1 MKHKRLWMAAL
12 FAAAL
17 VLTACTAQSSSQPPA
32 SAEQTAAEEAGT
44 YLYAPGSYTD
54 PNEAVEQMELT
65 PKSQK
70 CASCGK
76 NNFKVALVSQKLIY
90 SAPVLRDCIHG
101 RGYMDQCEDIMML
114 VWDVC
119 QDCTDQEVPWNSSA
133 YSVKIGTRMIC
144 CEKGTAT
151 DPEYTPINPSKKE
164 IDSTKELQYPGSQ
177 SDPKTAMEVLKPRA
191 QTWRCPVCEGRD
203 FAVELVSEE
212 PIYTEGDVIKCIHEY
227 HGQDEGDLIKM
238 LVRDVCQNCPD
249 PETAWASEPY
259 EYIIGGTLYCHGW

>member
-1 MKHKRLWMAAL
+1 MTNKRSLMAVL
-12 FAAAL
+12 LAAAFF
-17 VLTACTAQSSSQPPA
+17 LTSCEALSSSQLSA
-32 SAEQTAAEEAGT
+32 SSDATVAEETGA

-54 PNEAVEQMELT
+54 PNEAIAKMELT

-76 NNFKVALVSQKLIY
+76 SNFKVALVSQELIY
-90 SAPVLRDCIHG
+90 SAPVLQECIHG
-101 RGYMDQCEDIMML
+101 RGYKDQCESIMML

-119 QDCTDQEVPWNSSA
+119 QECTDQEVPWNSSA

-151 DPEYTPINPSKKE
+151 EPEYTPINPSKKE

-177 SDPKTAMEVLKPRA
+177 SDPKTAIEVLKPRA
-191 QTWRCPVCEGRD
+191 RTKSCPVCEGRD

-212 PIYTEGDVIKCIHEY
+212 PIHTEGEVIKCIHEHY
-227 HGQDEGDLIKM
+227 GQDEGDLTKM
-238 LVRDVCQNCPD
+238 LVRDDCQSCPD

-259 EYIIGGTLYCHGW
+259 E